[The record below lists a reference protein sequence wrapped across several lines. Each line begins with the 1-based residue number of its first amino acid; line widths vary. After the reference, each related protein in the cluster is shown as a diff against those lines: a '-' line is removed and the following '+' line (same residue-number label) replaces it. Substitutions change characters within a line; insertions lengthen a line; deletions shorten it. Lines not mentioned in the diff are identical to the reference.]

1 MMAAR
6 YLLCF
11 TCFCLAACTTTHS
24 DEQSAV
30 QSRYSVYY
38 RPLTA
43 KVSWVELAG
52 RIVFDKTEV
61 LLIDS
66 SNTGYHFN
74 DTAEAVG
81 IAAIAER
88 RLDLI
93 NAHPNIAW
101 LRDYGF
107 VKLIKKEL
115 PNNESYLVM
124 SNDSNFIFVY
134 KILADSADGGFSC
147 ELYGSHSRDSS
158 QVFYSYHAKDNEI
171 YSFKKF
177 K

>member
-1 MMAAR
+1 SAA
-6 YLLCF
+6 
-11 TCFCLAACTTTHS
+11 T
-24 DEQSAV
+24 D
-30 QSRYSVYY
+30 
-38 RPLTA
+38 
-43 KVSWVELAG
+43 WAG
-52 RIVFDKTEV
+52 RIKSSTSAIALDTSSQSVT
-61 LLIDS
+61 LANPIDS